1 MNPLLKHRAKQVAA
15 ALGLHLR
22 QETPRRSTLA
32 QFCAHLK
39 SLGYAPRTVIDV
51 GVADGTMEL
60 HEAFPDA
67 QFLLIEPL
75 EEFWPAL
82 EWLSSRYKARVA
94 LVAAGAKDGTAT
106 ILHGGSI
113 EKMHGATLAEM
124 DDPHERAAN
133 TARDVPMRRLDGLVR
148 EFGLRGPI
156 LLKID
161 VQGVE
166 LEVIKGAE
174 EILSQ
179 VDVVIM
185 EVVFFSFNRRQP
197 LVDDV
202 MKYMLARGFFP
213 YDFFG
218 GYNRPL
224 DGALAQL
231 DVAFVK
237 RDGLFRR
244 DQRHEDMSREPT
256 WKQKASI
263 AARQLLR
270 A

>member
-1 MNPLLKHRAKQVAA
+1 MNPLLKHRAKQVAS
-15 ALGLHLR
+15 ALGIHLR
-22 QETPRRSTLA
+22 QEKPRRSTLA
-32 QFCAHLK
+32 QFCAHLR
-39 SLGYAPRTVIDV
+39 SLGYTPRTVIDV
-51 GVADGTMEL
+51 GVADGTIEL

-67 QFLLIEPL
+67 HFLLIEPL

-82 EWLSSRYKARVA
+82 EWLSSRYRARVA
-94 LVAAGAKDGTAT
+94 IVAAGAKDGTAT
-106 ILHGGSI
+106 ILHGRSR

-124 DDPHERAAN
+124 EDPIERAAN
-133 TARDVPMRRLDGLVR
+133 VAREVPVRRLDSLAK
-148 EFGLRGPI
+148 EFALKGPI

-174 EILSQ
+174 EILAQ
-179 VDVVIM
+179 VDVIIM

-197 LVDDV
+197 LVDEV
-202 MKYMLARGFFP
+202 IKFMSARGFFP

-237 RDGLFRR
+237 RNGMFRR
-244 DQRHEDMSREPT
+244 DQRHEDMSAEPSWT
-256 WKQKASI
+256 QKAGH
-263 AARQLLR
+263 AARRLLH